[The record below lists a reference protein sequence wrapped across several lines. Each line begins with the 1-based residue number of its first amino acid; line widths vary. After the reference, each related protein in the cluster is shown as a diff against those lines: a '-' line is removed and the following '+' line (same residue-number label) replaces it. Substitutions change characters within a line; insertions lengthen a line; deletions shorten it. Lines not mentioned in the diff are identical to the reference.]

1 MLPVGDLVETLTRGN
16 VTEVKVILAS
26 VVLALAVYQLILIA
40 VAYGRIR
47 PPFLASRAASFAH
60 RASGDA
66 IAVLLVVVAVM
77 CLSYFGLEDDAGVH
91 VVAAATLLAVLA
103 LKILVI
109 RRWHRLGRLLPLL
122 GTCVFVLLLV
132 TWATSAGDLL
142 ADR

>member
-1 MLPVGDLVETLTRGN
+1 VGDLVETLTRGN

-26 VVLALAVYQLILIA
+26 VVLALAVYQLILIT
-40 VAYGRIR
+40 VGYGKVR
-47 PPFLASRAASFAH
+47 PPFLASRAASTAH
-60 RASGDA
+60 RASGDVIA
-66 IAVLLVVVAVM
+66 TLIAVVAIM
-77 CLSYFGLEDDAGVH
+77 CISYFGVEDAGVH
-91 VVAAATLLAVLA
+91 VVAASALLAVLA

-122 GTCVFVLLLV
+122 GTCVFVLLVV

>member
-1 MLPVGDLVETLTRGN
+1 MGDLVETLTRGN

-26 VVLALAVYQLILIA
+26 VVLALAVYQLVLIA
-40 VAYGRIR
+40 VGYGKAR
-47 PPFLASRAASFAH
+47 PPFLEPRAASSAH
-60 RASGDA
+60 RAVGDV

-77 CLSYFGLEDDAGVH
+77 CLSYFELEDGAH
-91 VVAAATLLAVLA
+91 VAAASALLVVLA
-103 LKILVI
+103 LKVLVI

-122 GTCVFVLLLV
+122 GACVFVLLAL

>member
-1 MLPVGDLVETLTRGN
+1 MGDLVETLTRGN

-40 VAYGRIR
+40 VCYGRVR
-47 PPFLASRAASFAH
+47 PPFLSSGAAGFAH
-60 RASGDA
+60 RAIGDV
-66 IAVLLVVVAVM
+66 IAVLLVVVAIM
-77 CLSYFGLEDDAGVH
+77 CLSYFELEDDTAAH
-91 VVAAATLLAVLA
+91 VVAASALLVVLA

-109 RRWHRLGRLLPLL
+109 RRWHALSSLLPLL
-122 GTCVFVLLLV
+122 GTCVFLLLVV